1 MSRVSPK
8 GRKAGVE
15 PELRAIDALLTA
27 MARRLKAGD
36 ASGQPLVE
44 AENRLRNLRRRI
56 RRYNRLNEQSASAPR
71 PRRKAGSGD
80 AR

>member
-8 GRKAGVE
+8 DRKAGIE
-15 PELRAIDALLTA
+15 TELRAIDALLTE

-36 ASGQPLVE
+36 PSGQPLVE
-44 AENRLRNLRRRI
+44 AETRLRNLRRRI
-56 RRYNRLNEQSASAPR
+56 RRYNRLNEQAASAPS
-71 PRRKAGSGD
+71 PRRKAGSGN